1 MAPANVVKTGRD
13 EHLWT
18 KAKAQAKKEYPDVAE
33 GSDRFYKI
41 VMGIYKKMHG
51 DGTTTAKGAAEC
63 PGGKIR
69 SEGRGQGLGRGE
81 GKGPIGKPRFG
92 KSALVI
98 SSGRLLMKTRLGE
111 QKPGST
117 YLKRE
122 GRPGEYKYTYK
133 EKKEEGSK
141 VNIDSL
147 LEIGGREWKSDRDDK
162 HRVYFNNLVDLFGR
176 LEVERYKTGGISYAK
191 FDGEEISNTKAKE
204 IVDALNEGKLWYDVN
219 AGKFYYQLSDRHCR
233 TVTSDEMA
241 TTIIRE
247 IKKRVGDKEYER
259 LTTKVEKGIWVS
271 PGGRLLMK
279 GIPRGG
285 QNLAAL
291 REM

>member
-176 LEVERYKTGGISYAK
+176 LLPRHLEIVYEINRRFLDEVRAK
-191 FDGEEISNTKAKE
+191 FPGDEERVRRMSIIEEWPERQVCRCWRAMDTSSGWIKLSQPPRARISSRVKPVMWVKGSVIHSPTG
-204 IVDALNEGKLWYDVN
+204 VPSGPT
-219 AGKFYYQLSDRHCR
+219 R
-233 TVTSDEMA
+233 T
-241 TTIIRE
+241 
-247 IKKRVGDKEYER
+247 
-259 LTTKVEKGIWVS
+259 
-271 PGGRLLMK
+271 P
-279 GIPRGG
+279 
-285 QNLAAL
+285 
-291 REM
+291 